1 MRWDIPDDPA
11 SVAMLTTQG
20 SECTY
25 PLMGWQLLSFAWRD
39 LRASGRYLR
48 VFWSCLMLGVALI
61 GAGGGLFH
69 RVSAALLDDT
79 RAIFGGDLE
88 VQTRAPLGAAEL
100 AWMRAHGDVS
110 LLIELRTM
118 MLADGR
124 VQLIELQS
132 VDAAYP
138 LYGRL
143 ELAPRMTVGE
153 AVGYRRGIWGAA
165 VDPVLADRLGL
176 AIGDRVSIGN
186 LSLEV
191 RARIARQPDRSLNAN
206 WRGPPVLV
214 ADEALAVSGLV
225 GPGSV
230 LDYEYRVRIAG
241 DPEAWG
247 NDLAREFPETEFE
260 VRTFRERQ
268 SRIASVLGQ
277 IASGLLLIGFSTL
290 FVGGLGVF
298 NSVRSYL
305 ESKLTT
311 IATLRALGLRDRP
324 LAAVYLIQI
333 LLLGATASFAGA
345 LAGGLLVQLG
355 TVAAAE
361 RLPLQSGLSRLVAPL
376 ATAWLFGVLTALTF
390 ALPAIGRA
398 LSISPAALF
407 RGVGAAPTSTP
418 VFWWCW
424 TLVVAL
430 VIAVLVI
437 TFMPQPWFG
446 VGFIGV
452 VVGLLAALEAIVRM
466 VRTAAQR
473 VGDRAA
479 VARHFPLQLAIANL
493 YQPGAPLRVTLLS
506 LGSALTVLVAST
518 VVVAALLETIEETI
532 PQRAPALVFYDV
544 AAYQVDALRSVLE
557 RSRTLESLELA
568 PLVLGRMSQVNNEA
582 LRASDDAKRSR
593 ESRDEHKLTYRASN
607 IDQVEIARGHWWPQD
622 YGGPPLVAFE
632 DREAD
637 QLGLKVG
644 DRLRFNIL
652 GKTVEAELA
661 AIYAQRGVGTR
672 FWFEGIFSDGAL
684 DPFIH
689 RYVGAAYLSHAEALA
704 IEPEIVRQLPN
715 VVTVRTERVLREARA
730 ILARA
735 ASGLALIAGIT
746 LLASLLVVASVI
758 AGSRAR
764 QVYNATILHALGA
777 RITDIR
783 ISLALEYVLIALLTS
798 LFAIALGSVIAVALL
813 QWRIGI
819 HADAAWWY
827 GAATAFGVAAVT
839 LGLGAR
845 TLLRALQLSPAALLR
860 AAG

>member
-1 MRWDIPDDPA
+1 M
-11 SVAMLTTQG
+11 VMTQG
-20 SECTY
+20 SECTHR
-25 PLMGWQLLSFAWRD
+25 LVGWQLLSFAWRD

-88 VQTRAPLGAAEL
+88 VQTRAPLGTAEL

-138 LYGRL
+138 LYGHL
-143 ELAPRMTVGE
+143 ELAPRMTVDE
-153 AVGYRRGIWGAA
+153 AVGYRRGLSGAA

-230 LDYEYRVRIAG
+230 LDYEYRVRIEG
-241 DPEAWG
+241 DPDAWG
-247 NDLAREFPETEFE
+247 NDLARAFPETEFE

-311 IATLRALGLRDRP
+311 IATLRALGLRDRS

-333 LLLGATASFAGA
+333 LLLAATASFAGA

-361 RLPLQSGLSRLVAPL
+361 RLPLQPGSSQLVAPL

-407 RGVGAAPTSTP
+407 RGDGAAPTSTP

-424 TLVVAL
+424 TLVLAL
-430 VIAVLVI
+430 VIAVLIV
-437 TFMPQPWFG
+437 TVMPQPWFG

-452 VVGLLAALEAIVRM
+452 VVGLLASLEAIVRM

-557 RSRTLESLELA
+557 RSRTLESLDLV

-582 LRASDDAKRSR
+582 LRASGDTQRSR
-593 ESRDEHKLTYRASN
+593 ESRDEHKLTYRAGN
-607 IDQVEIARGHWWPQD
+607 IDQVEIARGRWWPQD
-622 YGGPPLVAFE
+622 YNGPPLVAFE

-637 QLGLKVG
+637 QLG
-644 DRLRFNIL
+644 
-652 GKTVEAELA
+652 
-661 AIYAQRGVGTR
+661 IYTQRGVGTR

-715 VVTVRTERVLREARA
+715 VVTVRTERLLREARA

-746 LLASLLVVASVI
+746 LLASLLVLASVI
-758 AGSRAR
+758 ASSRAR

-798 LFAIALGSVIAVALL
+798 LFAIALGSVIAMALL